1 MYCLTGGN
9 MAKPKPKPGSITF
22 YNMRFPTD
30 LKAKVEAIAKWNG
43 RSLNAEIVMTLRD
56 KYGKLDQNGR
66 YQKGMSSFSV
76 DAVAGAPGGDAG
88 TEEGS

>member
-56 KYGKLDQNGR
+56 KYGN
-66 YQKGMSSFSV
+66 QKGMSSFSV
-76 DAVAGAPGGDAG
+76 DAVAGAPGGNAG
-88 TEEGS
+88 TEEGSEG